1 MSVRIA
7 PGSGRATVTTGLPVL
22 DHLLALLARAGRFD
36 LTLELAPADAEAEV
50 AEAGRAL
57 GEALAPLLR
66 RNGAPGHGSAAVPAE
81 EALAHVALETSERSL
96 VASNVDLSAARAG
109 GDAAFRKYPDDRCS
123 ANTASPITIACVP
136 SPETLILS
144 SIRELRIATRPFR
157 FLTAMAAGSPSTGEE
172 ILPPS
177 TVTTARP
184 WTTANPGLAPLS
196 YHRSRMST
204 LAPSDTSKLT
214 LFPLDAPEKILV
226 LPPAG
231 LPAADKGPPV
241 TLIETASGEYAKPM
255 FST

>member
-109 GDAAFRKYPDDRCS
+109 GLRSDLAARFLQSLAGAAGLTLHVRLIDGKDSQHVLEAIFKALGAALADAAGQP
-123 ANTASPITIACVP
+123 
-136 SPETLILS
+136 
-144 SIRELRIATRPFR
+144 
-157 FLTAMAAGSPSTGEE
+157 
-172 ILPPS
+172 
-177 TVTTARP
+177 
-184 WTTANPGLAPLS
+184 
-196 YHRSRMST
+196 
-204 LAPSDTSKLT
+204 
-214 LFPLDAPEKILV
+214 
-226 LPPAG
+226 
-231 LPAADKGPPV
+231 
-241 TLIETASGEYAKPM
+241 
-255 FST
+255 